1 MKNAHDIIL
10 RPVLTEK
17 GYEGIEE
24 KRYVFEVAITANK
37 TEIKQALESVFE
49 GIKVEKVNTVRTIG
63 KMKRQGIHQGRTAEV
78 KKAYVKL
85 TEDSKPIA
93 FFEGMAEG
101 KGGEAKWQF
110 EFISPLRPPAVS
122 CPF

>member
-1 MKNAHDIIL
+1 MKDPHDLIV

-17 GYEGIEE
+17 AYEGIDG
-24 KRYVFEVAITANK
+24 KRYVFEVPVTATK
-37 TEIKQALESVFE
+37 TEIKQALEAVFE

-63 KMKRQGIHQGRTAEV
+63 KMKRQGIHEGRTAEV

-93 FFEGMAEG
+93 FFEGMA
-101 KGGEAKWQF
+101 
-110 EFISPLRPPAVS
+110 
-122 CPF
+122 